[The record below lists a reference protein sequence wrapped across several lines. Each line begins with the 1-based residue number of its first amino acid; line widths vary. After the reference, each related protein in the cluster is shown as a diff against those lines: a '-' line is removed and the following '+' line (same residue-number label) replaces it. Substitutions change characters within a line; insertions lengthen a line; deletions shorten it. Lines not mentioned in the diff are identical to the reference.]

1 MKTLNSLLFA
11 CNLAGEYGE
20 MKRIFSEIPSK
31 YGLER
36 DLDTYNIVLKGF
48 CNSGSSNEAF
58 FILAEM
64 ERRSIKPNTTT
75 FATVIAGFYA
85 EEDFNSVG

>member
-36 DLDTYNIVLKGF
+36 DLDTYNIALKGF
-48 CNSGSSNEAF
+48 CN